1 MDDILNSK
9 RYIYLDNLGLIDYK
23 SAWDYQ
29 QDIFDK
35 NVAAKRSNLREE
47 TDIPILNHLIF
58 CEHPHVYTLGKSG
71 SKDHL
76 LLDQNQLSEKS
87 IQFFNN
93 NRGGDITYHGP
104 GQIVG
109 YPILDLEQFKPD
121 IKSYMH
127 DLEEV
132 IIRTIADYGLK
143 GERIERSTGVW
154 LDSTNKVKARK
165 ICAFGV
171 KTSRWITMHGFAL
184 NVNTNLDY
192 FSFIV
197 PCGIGDKG
205 VTSLQKELGRKIDT
219 EEVKEKII
227 HYFGKVFSAQ
237 MRLKIKRIGNQNQD

>member
-1 MDDILNSK
+1 MTVNPTSETP
-9 RYIYLDNLGLIDYK
+9 IYVRDLGLINYK

-29 QDIFDK
+29 QYFFDEA
-35 NVAAKRSNLREE
+35 VDAKLSNLRNKTE
-47 TDIPILNHLIF
+47 INIKNQFFF

-76 LLDQNQLSEKS
+76 LLDHQQLSQKS

-121 IKSYMH
+121 IKVYMNN
-127 DLEEV
+127 LEEV
-132 IIRTIADYGLK
+132 IIRTIAEYGLTGDRLK
-143 GERIERSTGVW
+143 GSTGVW
-154 LDSTNKVKARK
+154 LDAEDKFKARK

-192 FSFIV
+192 FNFIV
-197 PCGIGDKG
+197 PCGIVDKG
-205 VTSLQKELGRKIDT
+205 ITSLEKELGRNIDIN
-219 EEVKEKII
+219 EVKEKITT
-227 HYFGKVFSAQ
+227 HFAVVFNAFMHSEN
-237 MRLKIKRIGNQNQD
+237 KIL